1 MKTIYFLS
9 FLFAFNLSVS
19 QTKKPILVDAKYAI
33 NSNNTWNLADA
44 KVKKFIPFAKNKS
57 LNIGYNRHTSVW
69 CYFKIKNNDPK
80 NFRKIWLCFDN
91 NHLDSILFY
100 SANSKII
107 LGDRTTNP
115 SPFIDSQAFEINLKP
130 NEERVCYIKIIKE
143 ISFLQFAY
151 HFSEEKTLVINS
163 NIKIAVV
170 SFILGIILIL
180 IIFNFVL
187 FYIYKEKLYGFY
199 IFYTSLSAFYI
210 MISSN
215 YAKNFLWTDFLYFSE
230 CRIYV
235 SSLWFINLSY
245 FAIYFLDFKKHF
257 PLKHKIIITINRVNY
272 SIIAISFI
280 CLLLNKLTF
289 IKIFFTLGYINFLF
303 IIMLVIWS
311 TFQYLKIDKLKS
323 IFIFL
328 GFLPQ
333 FIWMSAVILR
343 SFQLIPKSL
352 PENWLILINCHEVLL
367 FGFILNKNYI
377 DTFIKNKKL
386 IIKIKSDKQKSIQV
400 ITQVQIKERRIV
412 SDIIH
417 DNFGSKI
424 AHIMQLIEL
433 NKTTFAYKNLE
444 ELAKDIREISHSILP
459 KALDEGTL
467 IGCLQNQIKIL
478 NSGLSNPKI
487 EFFNYG
493 FPEKTTEKWIFDL
506 YLISLELINNG
517 IKHGKATTIL
527 IEFFDYQ
534 NSYGFQFSDNGIGYK
549 TDTFK
554 KGFGL
559 ENIEKRILNYK
570 GSFEIN
576 SVENEGTVV
585 QINLPK

>member
-1 MKTIYFLS
+1 
-9 FLFAFNLSVS
+9 
-19 QTKKPILVDAKYAI
+19 
-33 NSNNTWNLADA
+33 
-44 KVKKFIPFAKNKS
+44 
-57 LNIGYNRHTSVW
+57 
-69 CYFKIKNNDPK
+69 
-80 NFRKIWLCFDN
+80 
-91 NHLDSILFY
+91 
-100 SANSKII
+100 
-107 LGDRTTNP
+107 
-115 SPFIDSQAFEINLKP
+115 
-130 NEERVCYIKIIKE
+130 
-143 ISFLQFAY
+143 
-151 HFSEEKTLVINS
+151 
-163 NIKIAVV
+163 
-170 SFILGIILIL
+170 
-180 IIFNFVL
+180 
-187 FYIYKEKLYGFY
+187 
-199 IFYTSLSAFYI
+199 
-210 MISSN
+210 
-215 YAKNFLWTDFLYFSE
+215 
-230 CRIYV
+230 
-235 SSLWFINLSY
+235 
-245 FAIYFLDFKKHF
+245 
-257 PLKHKIIITINRVNY
+257 
-272 SIIAISFI
+272 
-280 CLLLNKLTF
+280 
-289 IKIFFTLGYINFLF
+289 
-303 IIMLVIWS
+303 MLVIWS

>member
-9 FLFAFNLSVS
+9 FLFAFNLCVS
-19 QTKKPILVDAKYAI
+19 QTKKPILVDAKYAL
-33 NSNNTWNLADA
+33 NSNNSWNLADA
-44 KVKKFIPFAKNKS
+44 KAKKFIPFAKNKS

-69 CYFKIKNNDPK
+69 CSFKIKNNDPE
-80 NFRKIWLCFDN
+80 NYRKIWLCFDN
-91 NHLDSILFY
+91 NHLDSIVFY
-100 SANSKII
+100 SANIKKI

-115 SPFIDSQAFEINLKP
+115 SPYIDSQAFEINLKP
-130 NEERVCYIKIIKE
+130 NEEQVCYVKIIKE
-143 ISFLQFAY
+143 ISFLQFSY
-151 HFSEEKTLVINS
+151 HFSEEKTLVKNS

-180 IIFNFVL
+180 IIFNFIL

-199 IFYTSLSAFYI
+199 ILYTFLSAFYI

-272 SIIAISFI
+272 SIIVISFV
-280 CLLLNKLTF
+280 CLLLNKLNF
-289 IKIFFTLGYINFLF
+289 IKIFFSLGYINFLF
-303 IIMLVIWS
+303 IIMVVIWS

-333 FIWMSAVILR
+333 FIWMSAVIMR
-343 SFQLIPKSL
+343 SFQIIPKSL

-377 DTFIKNKKL
+377 ETFIKNKKL

-400 ITQVQIKERRIV
+400 ITQVQINERRTV

-417 DNFGSKI
+417 DNLGSKI

-433 NKTTFAYKNLE
+433 KNTAFAYKNLE

-459 KALDEGTL
+459 KSLDDGSL
-467 IGCLQNQIKIL
+467 MGCLQNQIKII
-478 NSGLSNPKI
+478 NSGLSNTNI
-487 EFFNYG
+487 EFFSFD
-493 FPEKTTEKWIFDL
+493 FPEKVQDKWVFDM
-506 YLISLELINNG
+506 YLISLELINNA
-517 IKHGKATTIL
+517 IKHGKSTAIL
-527 IEFFDYQ
+527 IEFYNNQD
-534 NSYGFQFSDNGIGYK
+534 SYDFQFSDNGIGFK
-549 TDTFK
+549 RETFK

-559 ENIEKRILNYK
+559 ENIEKRIVNYK
-570 GSFEIN
+570 GTFEIN
-576 SVENEGTVV
+576 SDENEGTVV